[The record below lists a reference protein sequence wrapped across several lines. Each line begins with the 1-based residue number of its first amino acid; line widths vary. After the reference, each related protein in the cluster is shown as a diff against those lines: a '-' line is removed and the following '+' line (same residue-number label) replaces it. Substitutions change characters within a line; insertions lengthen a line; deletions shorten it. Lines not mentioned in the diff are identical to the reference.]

1 MNEFKSGFDFGV
13 ELSVDIIDDYLV
25 RYGST
30 NVGDVLTA
38 LKIELKREAAHE
50 KRQGYLFAE
59 SGGGS
64 GIIAAL
70 LHAVGFEADKYAN
83 ADS

>member
-13 ELSVDIIDDYLV
+13 ELAVDVIDDYLV
-25 RYGST
+25 RYAAS

-38 LKIELKREAAHE
+38 LKTELKREAAHE

-59 SGGGS
+59 GSGGN

-70 LHAVGFEADKYAN
+70 LHAVGFEADKYAR
-83 ADS
+83 AD